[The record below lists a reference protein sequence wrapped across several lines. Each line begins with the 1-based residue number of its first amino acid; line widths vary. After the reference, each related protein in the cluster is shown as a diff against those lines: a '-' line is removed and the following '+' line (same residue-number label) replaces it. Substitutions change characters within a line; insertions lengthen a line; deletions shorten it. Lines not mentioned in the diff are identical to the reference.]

1 MKKLIASILVS
12 VMAVSYSGIVLADS
26 TEPQVVF
33 NDTSFSAKIVD
44 GSTYILAR
52 DFEVLGYKVDWNGEE
67 KTVTF
72 SKDDFVLKLNVT
84 NNIYEGKYNDTLKNT
99 VKVIDGKTLLPLRE
113 FLELMGYDVDWNNDT
128 KTAVISTATE
138 DPSTKNIDETVT
150 ATTEIVTEIATEIAT
165 IEAVTEIS
173 TEAVTT
179 EVNTVQSEE
188 DHKKAVQSIFDGVLK
203 NKEKGGISSDKLK
216 DEIKE

>member
-12 VMAVSYSGIVLADS
+12 VMAVSYSGIVFADDA
-26 TEPQVVF
+26 EPQVVF

-72 SKDDFVLKLNVT
+72 SKDDFVLKLNVA
-84 NNIYEGKYNDTLKNT
+84 NNVYEGKYNDTLKNT

-113 FLELMGYDVDWNNDT
+113 FLELMGYNIDWNNDT
-128 KTAVISTATE
+128 KTAVISQANE
-138 DPSTKNIDETVT
+138 NSSIKSTDETIT
-150 ATTEIVTEIATEIAT
+150 EMATTEIVTEVATNEDVT
-165 IEAVTEIS
+165 EAVTEATTI
-173 TEAVTT
+173 EA
-179 EVNTVQSEE
+179 NTVQSEE

-216 DEIKE
+216 DEIKD